1 MKKQKSQKIFFIL
14 FWILT
19 VIITSIWSYENHDKL
34 EAIKSY
40 FLKNKKPKVKANT
53 EEVFVRAANSFLV
66 EVSKM
71 ISLSEKTAFVVFEKN
86 FSNFD
91 ESLIKIY
98 TQKG

>member
-1 MKKQKSQKIFFIL
+1 MKRQKSQKIFFIL

-53 EEVFVRAANSFLV
+53 EEVFVRVANSF
-66 EVSKM
+66 SGR
-71 ISLSEKTAFVVFEKN
+71 SFKN
-86 FSNFD
+86 DFFIRKNSFRCF
-91 ESLIKIY
+91 
-98 TQKG
+98 